1 MSSNVGSNINLLKSK
16 KILNFSCIACSENIL
31 KNFKDDRNKFLINV
45 MNKEDYLEDIS
56 GISKLV
62 SEINLDDM
70 EYEGMEN
77 DF

>member
-1 MSSNVGSNINLLKSK
+1 
-16 KILNFSCIACSENIL
+16 
-31 KNFKDDRNKFLINV
+31 

-77 DF
+77 DFQQIIILFIY

>member
-1 MSSNVGSNINLLKSK
+1 
-16 KILNFSCIACSENIL
+16 
-31 KNFKDDRNKFLINV
+31 

>member
-1 MSSNVGSNINLLKSK
+1 
-16 KILNFSCIACSENIL
+16 
-31 KNFKDDRNKFLINV
+31 

-62 SEINLDDM
+62 SEINLEDM
-70 EYEGMEN
+70 AYEGTEN